1 LRYKQRELYN
11 GIGGEIV
18 MARTILMMVSAFVIG
33 AGGGALLVQWYVAPR
48 LADSAARCAA
58 LERETAAIREQ
69 RERLAKEAARLEEEN
84 QDYVGRI
91 SDLESQL
98 AALKAGDQAGAKSSA
113 PDAALELSGIEVA
126 DSLLSELFRPRPD
139 SDDGATSERPRG
151 REDGRPPEQRRQEM
165 AARMRDMVQGYLA
178 VEAANTTDAS
188 AQERLQSLAD
198 YADLMLDIRQRLRAA
213 TTPEEEEAVREEM
226 RAAVG
231 EIEQLVQEQQR
242 YLLRQAAANAGIDR
256 NEQERLVTEIQN
268 TLQSPFFHLDRQML
282 RGADRG
288 PWRGGRGRRE

>member
-1 LRYKQRELYN
+1 
-11 GIGGEIV
+11 
-18 MARTILMMVSAFVIG
+18 MARTILIMVSAFVIG
-33 AGGGALLVQWYVAPR
+33 AGGGALLVQRYVAPR
-48 LADSAARCAA
+48 LAESAARCAV
-58 LERETAAIREQ
+58 LEREAASIGEQ
-69 RERLAKEAARLEEEN
+69 REQLAKLAARLEEEN
-84 QDYVGRI
+84 QDYATRI
-91 SDLESQL
+91 SELESQL
-98 AALKAGDQAGAKSSA
+98 AALRAGGQNGAESSA

-151 REDGRPPEQRRQEM
+151 REDGRPPEQWRQEM
-165 AARMRDMVQGYLA
+165 ATRMRDMVQGYLA
-178 VEAANTTDAS
+178 VESANTTDPV
-188 AQERLQSLAD
+188 AQERLQSLANYTD
-198 YADLMLDIRQRLRAA
+198 VMLEMRQRLRAA
-213 TTPEEEEAVREEM
+213 ATPEEENAVREEM
-226 RAAVG
+226 RTAAQ

-242 YLLRQAAANAGIDR
+242 YLLRQAAANAGVDR